1 MQLSLLRK
9 LRRLIRPKQ
18 SPPSQKQSAEIS
30 EQGRVSDMDEAV
42 QAAEIIEAE
51 GTQPSVAE
59 QTVDEDIR
67 ALREG
72 FPELSGLESITQL
85 KNPTRYAAL
94 RDLGLSAEE
103 AYLATSPRH
112 RQPDN
117 RAHLTSGVPAAA
129 TPPASA
135 MTKSQMAE
143 ARELFK
149 GMSDAQIQKLYQKV
163 TK

>member
-1 MQLSLLRK
+1 MQHSLLRK
-9 LRRLIRPKQ
+9 LRRLTRPKQ
-18 SPPSQKQSAEIS
+18 SPPPQKLSAEIS
-30 EQGRVSDMDEAV
+30 EQGRASDMEENTQVTEVLREQIPEAT
-42 QAAEIIEAE
+42 AAEL
-51 GTQPSVAE
+51 
-59 QTVDEDIR
+59 TVNEDIR
-67 ALREG
+67 TLREG
-72 FPELSGLESITQL
+72 FPELSELESITQL

-94 RDLGLSAEE
+94 HDLGLSAEE
-103 AYLATSPRH
+103 AYLATSPRP

-117 RAHLTSGVPAAA
+117 RAHLTSGVPTAAA
-129 TPPASA
+129 PPASA

>member
-1 MQLSLLRK
+1 MQHSLLKK

-18 SPPSQKQSAEIS
+18 SPLSQKPSAEIS
-30 EQGRVSDMDEAV
+30 EQGRVSDMDEAI
-42 QAAEIIEAE
+42 QEAE
-51 GTQPSVAE
+51 AVEAQSQGPSAAE

-67 ALREG
+67 TLREG
-72 FPELSGLESITQL
+72 FPELSELESITQL

-103 AYLATSPRH
+103 AYLATSPRP

-129 TPPASA
+129 APPASA

>member
-1 MQLSLLRK
+1 
-9 LRRLIRPKQ
+9 
-18 SPPSQKQSAEIS
+18 
-30 EQGRVSDMDEAV
+30 MDEAI
-42 QAAEIIEAE
+42 QEAE
-51 GTQPSVAE
+51 AVEAQSQGPSAAE

-67 ALREG
+67 TLREG
-72 FPELSGLESITQL
+72 FPELSELESITQL

-103 AYLATSPRH
+103 AYLATSPRP

-129 TPPASA
+129 APPASA